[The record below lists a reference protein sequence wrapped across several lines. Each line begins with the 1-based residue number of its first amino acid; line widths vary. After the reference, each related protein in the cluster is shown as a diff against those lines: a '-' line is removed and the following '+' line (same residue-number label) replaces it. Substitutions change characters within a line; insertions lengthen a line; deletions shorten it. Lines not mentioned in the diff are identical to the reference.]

1 LPSRSSFDDDDD
13 DDDSAVE
20 YQPAVVSLFAIRTGE

>member
-1 LPSRSSFDDDDD
+1 LPSRSSFDDDD